1 MLIAQTGK
9 GLIYIYIAAPA
20 FLPRQHIRNSS
31 LGPALPRSKVTATL
45 QTESKQKSI
54 YSMNLWVTLN
64 VHQKAIRSVN
74 TAWIKHD
81 PGGLENRIE
90 LTESTIESQIIYG
103 FSLRDRDGKSTWS
116 HVTAATWRSCGE
128 VEKWRWSSSRALL
141 VYIVQSW
148 WFVDNSGQFP
158 S

>member
-31 LGPALPRSKVTATL
+31 LGPHSRGQRSRQHFKLRAN
-45 QTESKQKSI
+45 KSI

-74 TAWIKHD
+74 TAWIKHG

-103 FSLRDRDGKSTWS
+103 FSLSHRDGKSTWS
-116 HVTAATWRSCGE
+116 HVTAASWRSGCEGAP
-128 VEKWRWSSSRALL
+128 WRWSSSRALL

-148 WFVDNSGQFP
+148 CFVDNSGQFP